1 MFVCVFLGKGSDES
15 VSTPPLII
23 GGKSH
28 LPFQLQTEYT
38 ASDGSVLV
46 RVITKV
52 KPVTEDRN
60 VAERGMFST
69 LDTLDSFPSNC
80 LFQTLIWMS
89 WGAMLSGHQLT
100 WLQRESF
107 LRQEL
112 GQ

>member
-1 MFVCVFLGKGSDES
+1 MVLLLVCVHVFLGKASDES

-23 GGKSH
+23 GGKPH

-38 ASDGSVLV
+38 TSDGSVLV

-60 VAERGMFST
+60 IAERGIHNI
-69 LDTLDSFPSNC
+69 LDTSDSFPSNC

-100 WLQRESF
+100 
-107 LRQEL
+107 
-112 GQ
+112 